1 MFANVSRTSVSS
13 PALQPLSLFHPRKYS
28 ILVVVVHISK
38 VCAVFWLGL
47 GRLPDFGRWWLLCR
61 RTYKKVIFSFL
72 VLVRGFLYIR
82 RNGFIYFLYV
92 SGGKTFSLLWLCCP
106 PSPVFFLS
114 LSLFLRSSFAPCAIK
129 LASLLC

>member
-13 PALQPLSLFHPRKYS
+13 PLCSLSLSSTHASTQF
-28 ILVVVVHISK
+28 LLLLLLQG
-38 VCAVFWLGL
+38 VCCVSLGL

-106 PSPVFFLS
+106 PSPLFFS
-114 LSLFLRSSFAPCAIK
+114 LSLFLRSSSAPCAVK

>member
-1 MFANVSRTSVSS
+1 MFANVSRTSVS
-13 PALQPLSLFHPRKYS
+13 PLQPLSLFHPRKYS
-28 ILVVVVHISK
+28 VLVVVVHISK

-47 GRLPDFGRWWLLCR
+47 GRLPDFGWWLLCR

-106 PSPVFFLS
+106 PSPLFFS
-114 LSLFLRSSFAPCAIK
+114 LSLFLCSSSAPCAVK